1 VENNLQ
7 DAAPLTLQ
15 ASNVTA
21 IGPRKQRLGN
31 RNIKKA
37 IENQT
42 PQVLAGAFAK
52 SLDFARKL

>member
-1 VENNLQ
+1 MENNLQ

-21 IGPRKQRLGN
+21 SGARKQRLGN

-37 IENQT
+37 IENPT